1 MTRVYWVGLWAVI
14 CGWATGIASAAP
26 AAQVRSLTA
35 ARPSGAASYPAL
47 AQGPRDLSITCQADV
62 VVAGGGLGGVA
73 AAVRAA
79 REGHSVV
86 LIEERNCLGHELTT
100 SWHARSSGAAV
111 PDDFPAAQKLLYE
124 LKRQQGISPGGLDP
138 QKAKNP
144 LHFEVAAARPRIRV
158 FFLTLCTGAVVEQGR
173 LRGVVVANRAGRQI
187 FLAKAVVDATEDG
200 RVATA
205 AGVERPALPDQRV
218 VRRLVKIDPMPS
230 AVPAGSGLDD
240 CQILRGRLYQTLV
253 CRMPSTDDP
262 AKDWSR
268 GQTLTLQRAV
278 ALRDALTKTGPGPS
292 RFMVSPEIVPLDPP
306 PFPCRATASLASA
319 TAPADAF
326 RPLGIDGLL
335 MSRPQPTAEPSE
347 ASLENLLCWGDTAGR
362 LAAEE
367 TRRGPAFLEGTA
379 SRATAALAPVKEL
392 LDGPD
397 PMAAYR
403 RLRQEAEQLP
413 VAAKVDVLVVG
424 GGTSGALAAIAAARQ
439 GAQVA
444 LVEVL
449 PNLGGTSSN
458 RVNSYY
464 WGVPWSSAL
473 SEEIDRPIKMF
484 RAPGPSGLQ
493 KVRFSGEEKKISL
506 QELADRARV
515 NVCFRSFA
523 AGAVV
528 EGNRVVGAVIE
539 SASGRQAIL
548 ARVVID
554 ATGHAD
560 VAAAAGA
567 AFDVGRPR
575 DGFLHEAEYGPLR
588 DALDP
593 EDISK
598 LYLRS
603 PSIALSLNIRE
614 SRRIR
619 GDCTVTL
626 DDALHGRRFPDVVA
640 RWRSNYDS
648 HFPHSAN
655 EEDRAQDWMGILGL
669 FRRPLWGDIP
679 YRAILPTGLENI
691 LVVGKAYS
699 ATHDALI
706 GGRMQRDLQHLG
718 EAAGVAAAMA
728 CRAKVSPRKLPIEPL
743 QEELVRLGVLLPEEL
758 TDAHRAASTALA
770 IDLSATAARLGG
782 ARSLDAMV
790 DLYLAGAPAAEHLEP
805 LLKSDN
811 TARRTEAALVLGML
825 GRREA
830 GPVLLERL
838 AARDPR
844 TFAFSLPNGS
854 SEPSVPVYWSAVI
867 LLGRMRVPQ
876 AAAPI
881 RQLLADP
888 QKCPPGLA
896 SFAIVALGRIG
907 DRSAVPAIRPYLK
920 VAKQLNLR
928 EENLQFETQWGVR
941 TNAARVLAQ
950 LGDRSGVPVLIELL
964 DADQSQLRNYAAR
977 LLGEITGQSLGRD
990 RAAWEQWYRQ
1000 RASSSSEG

>member
-1 MTRVYWVGLWAVI
+1 MVAHPVGP
-14 CGWATGIASAAP
+14 ASGST
-26 AAQVRSLTA
+26 V
-35 ARPSGAASYPAL
+35 
-47 AQGPRDLSITCQADV
+47 AQGPRDLPITCQADV
-62 VVAGGGLGGVA
+62 LVAGGGLGGVA

-100 SWHARSSGAAV
+100 SWHARSSDAAV

-144 LHFEVAAARPRIRV
+144 LHFEVAAARPRVRV

-173 LRGVVVANRAGRQI
+173 LRGVVVANRAGRQV
-187 FLAKAVVDATEDG
+187 FLAKAVVDATEDA
-200 RVATA
+200 RIATA
-205 AGVERPALPDQRV
+205 IGAPRPAVQGDLA
-218 VRRLVKIDPMPS
+218 VRRLLAIDPMPPTL
-230 AVPAGSGLDD
+230 PAGSHLDG
-240 CQILRGRLYQTLV
+240 CELVPGRQYLTLV
-253 CRMPSTDDP
+253 CRMPSTGD
-262 AKDWSR
+262 AARDWSR
-268 GQTLTLQRAV
+268 AQALTLHRAA
-278 ALRDALTKTGPGPS
+278 ALRDALTKSGVVLKHFST
-292 RFMVSPEIVPLDPP
+292 SPEIVPL
-306 PFPCRATASLASA
+306 ATSSA
-319 TAPADAF
+319 DVTPARVEGLVMA
-326 RPLGIDGLL
+326 RPRTSDV
-335 MSRPQPTAEPSE
+335 TAEACVE
-347 ASLENLLCWGDTAGR
+347 SLLSWGDAAGR
-362 LAAEE
+362 RASEQA
-367 TRRGPAFLEGTA
+367 RRGPAFLPGDAGGPTA
-379 SRATAALAPVKEL
+379 DQTPVKEL
-392 LDGPD
+392 LHGPD
-397 PMAAYR
+397 STAAYR
-403 RLRQEAEQLP
+403 RLREPAQQLP
-413 VAAKVDVLVVG
+413 VTAKVDVLVVG
-424 GGTSGALAAIAAARQ
+424 GGTSGALAAIAAARR
-439 GAQVA
+439 GVQVA

-473 SEEIDRPIKMF
+473 SEEIDRPIQTR
-484 RAPGPSGLQ
+484 RAGGPSGLQ

-506 QELADRARV
+506 RDLTDRAGV
-515 NVCFRSFA
+515 TVFFRTFA
-523 AGAVV
+523 SGALV
-528 EGNRVVGAVIE
+528 EGNRVAGAVID

-575 DGFLHEAEYGPLR
+575 DGFVHEAEYGPLR

-598 LYLRS
+598 FYLRNPS
-603 PSIALSLNIRE
+603 PALSLNIRE
-614 SRRIR
+614 SRRIH

-655 EEDRAQDWMGILGL
+655 EEDRAQDWMAILGL
-669 FRRPLWGDIP
+669 FRKALWGDIP
-679 YRAILPTGLENI
+679 YRAILPVGLENI

-728 CRAKVSPRKLPIEPL
+728 CRAKVTPRKLPLEPL

-758 TDAHRAASTALA
+758 VDAHRLVAKTPA
-770 IDLSATAARLGG
+770 IDLPATADRLGG
-782 ARSLDAMV
+782 PRALDAMV
-790 DLYLAGAPAAEHLEP
+790 DLYLAGAPAGEHLVP

-811 TARRTEAALVLGML
+811 PARRTEAALVLGML

-830 GPVLLERL
+830 ASLLLERL

-844 TFAFSLPNGS
+844 RFAFSMPNGS

-867 LLGRMRVPQ
+867 LLGRMR
-876 AAAPI
+876 AAAAATPI
-881 RQLLADP
+881 RELLADP
-888 QKCPPGLA
+888 QKCPPALA

-907 DRSAVPAIRPYLK
+907 DRAAVPAIKPYLK
-920 VAKQLNLR
+920 VAKQLTAR
-928 EENLQFETQWGVR
+928 EENLQFEASWGVR

-950 LGDRSGVPVLIELL
+950 LGDLSGVPVLIELL

-977 LLGEITGQSLGRD
+977 LLRDISGQSLGKD
-990 RAAWEQWYRQ
+990 RTAWERWYRQ
-1000 RASSSSEG
+1000 HPRPAAGD